1 MANQAYPVSENFM
14 LYPMETTLQGS
25 QAHWERLKSEPMRD
39 GFGAAAAHAQPARE
53 QIARKLVSNHEIV
66 LKDCCNPTGRVVNAP
81 ERTLTQRE
89 LVRASLY
96 DCKHVDDMLLESA
109 CRLMGVPSSA
119 HLEQSAEAVQARV
132 AAFQYLASGRIQTDA
147 NQKVDNDTGR
157 RNPDMSPQAAAAWL
171 DVLKELA
178 FFPMELTHQ
187 ASRSQWERLAAESMR
202 EGFGAA
208 AAHAPQS
215 REEIARKLVGN
226 HEKVLKDV
234 CNPTVHV
241 VDKTMTLSQRELKR
255 VPLLHC
261 KHVDDML
268 LESASRLMGVPS
280 GVRLD
285 TAPEA
290 VEARVAAFQYLAAG
304 RIQTDPNQRVDN
316 PSGRRNADMSPGA
329 AAAWLD
335 VLKELAFFPMELT
348 HQASRGQWERLASE
362 SMREG
367 FGAAAAHA
375 PPAREEIAR
384 KLVGNHEKVLKD
396 VCNPTV
402 HVVDK
407 PTPLTQRELK
417 RVPLL
422 HCKHVD
428 DMLLESACRLMGV
441 SLGVRLESSPD
452 ATQARMAAFQYLAA
466 GRIQTDPNQ
475 RVDNPTG
482 RRNPDMSPAAAAA
495 WLDVLKELAGA

>member
-1 MANQAYPVSENFM
+1 
-14 LYPMETTLQGS
+14 
-25 QAHWERLKSEPMRD
+25 
-39 GFGAAAAHAQPARE
+39 
-53 QIARKLVSNHEIV
+53 
-66 LKDCCNPTGRVVNAP
+66 
-81 ERTLTQRE
+81 
-89 LVRASLY
+89 
-96 DCKHVDDMLLESA
+96 
-109 CRLMGVPSSA
+109 
-119 HLEQSAEAVQARV
+119 
-132 AAFQYLASGRIQTDA
+132 
-147 NQKVDNDTGR
+147 
-157 RNPDMSPQAAAAWL
+157 
-171 DVLKELA
+171 
-178 FFPMELTHQ
+178 
-187 ASRSQWERLAAESMR
+187 
-202 EGFGAA
+202 
-208 AAHAPQS
+208 
-215 REEIARKLVGN
+215 
-226 HEKVLKDV
+226 
-234 CNPTVHV
+234 
-241 VDKTMTLSQRELKR
+241 
-255 VPLLHC
+255 
-261 KHVDDML
+261 
-268 LESASRLMGVPS
+268 
-280 GVRLD
+280 
-285 TAPEA
+285 
-290 VEARVAAFQYLAAG
+290 
-304 RIQTDPNQRVDN
+304 
-316 PSGRRNADMSPGA
+316 
-329 AAAWLD
+329 
-335 VLKELAFFPMELT
+335 MELT